1 MRILTI
7 TYFTPYKENIRGIS
21 ALLYYLLKTR
31 PQDVKV
37 TLFSYNANKLEKSQI
52 VEVEKELDIKIQ
64 LIDFPKWYKFVMS
77 HSILA
82 KICAFLLPRHVN
94 TYISVPTV
102 VKKNIE
108 QWCDCV
114 WVYPYF
120 FYKWACRFP
129 NKGFI
134 VTGCDNNVLFYDRCK
149 KDQSFNTWRKRISL
163 NMHRVKALYT
173 EKGFSRDNILVHYV
187 GKEDMETYK
196 LQTNSK
202 NAFFCIHPH
211 YKVLPSNIKFDSDKI
226 RVLIAGKNDFYM
238 MSKVK
243 PLLAKLIE
251 SSGELCTKI
260 QITFLGKGW
269 DSSVTDLGK
278 AGFSCNQITWVD
290 DYIEEIIKYDV
301 QIIPIGVGT
310 GTKGKVLDALA
321 NGLLCIGTDVAMEN
335 IDVENGIS
343 CFIYK
348 CESEVV
354 PLLLDIYSDRAKY
367 EKIAK
372 KGQKC
377 VLEHHSPQIVSNLF
391 FNKIRD
397 LKIGKYENSKI

>member
-1 MRILTI
+1 MRILI
-7 TYFTPYKENIRGIS
+7 ISYFTPYKENIRGIS
-21 ALLYYLLKTR
+21 ALLYYLLKAR
-31 PQDVKV
+31 PHDIKIS
-37 TLFSYNANKLEKSQI
+37 LFSYNANKLDRTQI

-64 LIDFPKWYKFVMS
+64 LVNFPKWYQFVMS
-77 HSILA
+77 HSVLA

-94 TYISVPTV
+94 TYIPVPSV

-114 WVYPYF
+114 WIYPYF
-120 FYKWACRFP
+120 YYKWACRFP
-129 NKGFI
+129 DKEFI

-149 KDQSFNTWRKRISL
+149 KDPFFNTCRKKISL
-163 NMHRVKALYT
+163 NMHRIKALYT
-173 EKGFSRDNILVHYV
+173 EKGFSCDNVLVHYV
-187 GKEDMETYK
+187 GKEDMESYK
-196 LQTNSK
+196 LQTNCT

-238 MSKVK
+238 QSKVK

-251 SSGELCTKI
+251 ASDELCAKI

-269 DSSVTDLGK
+269 SFSVADLCK

-301 QIIPIGVGT
+301 QIIPIAVGT
-310 GTKGKVLDALA
+310 GTKGKVLDALS

-335 IDVENGIS
+335 IDVKNGIS

-348 CESEVV
+348 YESEVV
-354 PLLLDIYSDRAKY
+354 SLLLDIYSNRSKY

-372 KGQKC
+372 EGQKC

-391 FNKIRD
+391 FDRIRD
-397 LKIGKYENSKI
+397 FKISRYENSKV